1 MILFYSPQCNHCNML
16 IDNIKRYDKE
26 QKIKLVSI
34 HDLLSENIGI
44 EKTIH
49 SVPAFM
55 ILPSKELLF
64 GKAVFDHLLL
74 PGRGI
79 LSNTQNTRLER
90 PETTNEDINNL
101 KASKPVENSENPDE
115 PFAYSLGGFNFSDG
129 FSSIDENNTGEC
141 KDKGYNWDY
150 ITNDKNISD
159 DIGEFKM
166 TEESNKSMPSLDEL
180 KRMRDEIKFD

>member
-1 MILFYSPQCNHCNML
+1 ML

-26 QKIKLVSI
+26 GKIKLVCI
-34 HDLLSENIGI
+34 HDLISENIGI

-64 GKAVFDHLLL
+64 GKSVFDHLLL

-90 PETTNEDINNL
+90 PETTNNDINEL
-101 KASKPVENSENPDE
+101 KASKPIENIENPDE
-115 PFAYSLGGFNFSDG
+115 PSAYSLAGFNFSDG
-129 FSSIDENNTGEC
+129 FSSIDEENVGEC

-150 ITNDKNISD
+150 INNDKTITD
-159 DIGEFKM
+159 EIGEFKM
-166 TEESNKSMPSLDEL
+166 SDEASNSMPSLDEL